1 MRTELYEQ
9 SKEAMIAYLK
19 DDKMELEF
27 RSIFVED
34 NWTPYSGNA
43 FCLGL
48 FYYRIAKPKRK
59 YRVGTVGGN
68 PCIVYDELP
77 PIWVEGYFNI

>member
-1 MRTELYEQ
+1 
-9 SKEAMIAYLK
+9 MIN
-19 DDKMELEF
+19 LE
-27 RSIFVED
+27 
-34 NWTPYSGNA
+34 
-43 FCLGL
+43 C

-68 PCIVYDELP
+68 PYIVYDELP